1 MITNEMMFYGGI
13 VIAAAALAAGIVC
26 LLTLKIKK
34 TKLDAQLDEE
44 YGEEVCC
51 VINTTTEVTIHDED
65 TGRRG

>member
-34 TKLDAQLDEE
+34 IKLDAQLDEE

-51 VINTTTEVTIHDED
+51 V
-65 TGRRG
+65 